1 MSRACL
7 NPRPP
12 PRRPSPRHAAHNAHT
27 HGADTTPTTYPQVH
41 RLSAL
46 CRWSAPSVAPDA
58 DRDPPPSSLP
68 PRRPTPK
75 RLPSVPS
82 AGLLFDM
89 DTEDGGGGGGGC
101 PASPTA
107 RGASTAPRA
116 RACARGRPDVA
127 ALAALVQP
135 WTPAE
140 ADLAR
145 QVALAIDAA
154 GGPDP
159 EALARVL
166 RALGH
171 AVTLRSGLG
180 APSAPAAATPDCLR
194 NLRHSFLA
202 VTAAGAVGSNS
213 TLIVDPRYR
222 DQFIV
227 AASTPAYDAL
237 LASIPP
243 VFVGCAARVASLT
256 EALCAEMAAA
266 FAARG
271 VALPPWRRPAAM
283 LTKWRPRRSEDV
295 AAMSAFACAGAVP
308 PADTTTTLNTGAAR
322 RRASVAEAAAAATA
336 RGRPA
341 TGPAPAPAA
350 LAAARAASLLASQL
364 SSERSGGWVSR
375 RDSVGHDHPPPP
387 ARHHAAHAHAAA
399 VRACGTAAA
408 VWRRRWR
415 GRRSSAPVRRAA
427 LVPRP
432 PRVPCGCGGR
442 GSRLP
447 DLLLRRGQR
456 PRAAGRVG
464 RALAR
469 TPARRRARRG
479 RARRPGRGAAGQAR
493 GSRAGR
499 GAGASQFGGVLRE
512 RERLCV
518 GTAGR
523 AVLTP

>member
-1 MSRACL
+1 M
-7 NPRPP
+7 
-12 PRRPSPRHAAHNAHT
+12 
-27 HGADTTPTTYPQVH
+27 H

-46 CRWSAPSVAPDA
+46 CRWSAPSVTPRDA
-58 DRDPPPSSLP
+58 DGDPAAPRAAPPSLP
-68 PRRPTPK
+68 PRRPTPN

-89 DTEDGGGGGGGC
+89 DTEDGGGGGGGGC
-101 PASPTA
+101 PASPSA
-107 RGASTAPRA
+107 RAASTAHA
-116 RACARGRPDVA
+116 RACARGRPDAA

-180 APSAPAAATPDCLR
+180 APAAPAAATPDCLR

-202 VTAAGAVGSNS
+202 VTQAGAAGSNA

-266 FAARG
+266 FASRG

-295 AAMSAFACAGAVP
+295 AATSAFAAGAGVP
-308 PADTTTTLNTGAAR
+308 PPTADTTHNAGAAR

-375 RDSVGHDHPPPP
+375 RESGGHDHPPPP
-387 ARHHAAHAHAAA
+387 PATTPRTRTPPPCVPAERPAVFGGVNDEAALPRATPRSCPARPASPVAVAAA
-399 VRACGTAAA
+399 ATASLTSSSVAA
-408 VWRRRWR
+408 
-415 GRRSSAPVRRAA
+415 SAPV
-427 LVPRP
+427 PR
-432 PRVPCGCGGR
+432 GG
-442 GSRLP
+442 S
-447 DLLLRRGQR
+447 
-456 PRAAGRVG
+456 V
-464 RALAR
+464 AR
-469 TPARRRARRG
+469 WRARL
-479 RARRPGRGAAGQAR
+479 RGAARVAAAHGGPVA
-493 GSRAGR
+493 GLLAKHAGR
-499 GAGASQFGGVLRE
+499 GPGGELAQASL
-512 RERLCV
+512 V
-518 GTAGR
+518 GF
-523 AVLTP
+523 